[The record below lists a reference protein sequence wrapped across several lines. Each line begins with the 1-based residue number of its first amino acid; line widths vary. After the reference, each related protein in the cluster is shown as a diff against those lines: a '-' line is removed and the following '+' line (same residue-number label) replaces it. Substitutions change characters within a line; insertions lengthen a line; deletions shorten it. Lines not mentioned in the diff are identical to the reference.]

1 MSGCYGNHLEDR
13 AMQSELNRYLNK
25 TTKDDSREKRIEE
38 LAKDKFMALPDLY
51 RSTDGIKRYTNI
63 DDASG
68 SIKQEEWVS
77 IARAIRDSDNKLAGD
92 ILAASLM
99 RVCVRNA
106 ENEID
111 ETDWED

>member
-1 MSGCYGNHLEDR
+1 MSGCFGNHLEDR
-13 AMQSELNRYLNK
+13 ARQAELNRYLNRA
-25 TTKDDSREKRIEE
+25 TKDDAREKRIED

-77 IARAIRDSDNKLAGD
+77 IARALRDGDNKLAGD

-99 RVCVRNA
+99 RVCVDQA
-106 ENEID
+106 QDVID
-111 ETDWED
+111 EEE